1 MVVASSAAA
10 AVAIYVLHRRR
21 RAASAIAPKRS
32 WAHGVEVRPSR
43 VAGAGDGLYAS
54 RDFAAGEELGEYYG
68 RVLSLLEALNLT
80 DRDYLMGG
88 FGSVRPHCPPHASHP
103 SHSWRA
109 SRMHVCTTYAES
121 THTLTPSLLST
132 ALPAT

>member
-54 RDFAAGEELGEYYG
+54 RDFAAGEELGRGVG
-68 RVLSLLEALNLT
+68 RRREAAEGGEGLVLALGLV
-80 DRDYLMGG
+80 L
-88 FGSVRPHCPPHASHP
+88 V
-103 SHSWRA
+103 
-109 SRMHVCTTYAES
+109 
-121 THTLTPSLLST
+121 
-132 ALPAT
+132 